1 MRGRHPIRLVGDPGS
16 ISASPVAW
24 ALEQLGSTSAAV
36 SVEPAAT
43 LDFERPD
50 VILATA
56 TSSLGR
62 TLLSRHAVDEPEGP
76 ESYVLFSAAQTEEG
90 PVVAVGS
97 DARGIAYAVLELA
110 ERPLRADHPFGA
122 VTEPIRGR
130 PANAIRGV
138 ARAFVSEGADKPWFH
153 DEGFWRG
160 YLDRL
165 ARERFNRFHLA
176 LGMGYDFHYQDL
188 VTDTYLVFPYPFLL
202 RVPGYDVVAEG
213 LPEEEAD
220 RNLAT
225 LRLVSDE
232 AARRGLHFQLGL
244 WTHGYAWTEGD
255 GINYRVRGLT
265 PENHAAYCR
274 EAVTRVLDACPSIG
288 GVTLRVHGESGIG
301 EDAADFWPQVFAG
314 IADAG
319 RRVEI
324 DLHAKGLAHEVVDAA
339 VASGMP
345 VVVSPKYAGEHLGL
359 PYHLTSIRGYEQ
371 RSRMTGGAPGAT
383 DTPSALRSIMQLSAG
398 TRVFTRYSYGDFLRQ
413 DRPYDVLFR
422 IWPGTQRLLRWGDP
436 AFAAAL
442 SRSGSFGGAAGIE
455 VCEPMYFAGRR
466 GSPGEAVR
474 SARGSDTYAGTYR
487 ILGRHLYDPATTSSS
502 RDGGTAQQDALAP
515 ASRILP
521 LITMA
526 HCPSAANNRYWP
538 EIYTNMPIV
547 AGLPHHYRDTPMPR
561 TFGSVSAL
569 DPAVFSSVDEFVSE
583 ALAGE
588 LSGRYTPLQ
597 VAGWLEE
604 LATAASRLAG
614 PDPKESA
621 LDALVQAGL
630 GRFFAGKLRAAV
642 LYELGRRLG
651 EGQLHQAAVEQYRAA
666 RSAWSELATLAGGA
680 YGSDL
685 VFGPEPWLRGNWG
698 DRLGAIDEDLRAMEG
713 QSSPGAARDDA
724 SATAWLG
731 HLQAIT
737 PPPAPRSAVRVREVC
752 GAAPDVVVVTAEVTL
767 ATPHGPAARVR
778 LHHRPINQAARYSG
792 VEMMRPD
799 FSRPSGFT
807 VSIPRDATFGTQYYL
822 TVTTAAGGRWIY
834 PGIGTDLLQQPYLV
848 VRQREQDGGPTTA
861 ATGKESGSRA

>member
-1 MRGRHPIRLVGDPGS
+1 MRGRRPIRLVGDPGS

-24 ALEQLGSTSAAV
+24 ALEQLGDASGPV
-36 SVEPAAT
+36 SLEPAAR
-43 LDFERPD
+43 LDFEAPD
-50 VILATA
+50 VVLATA
-56 TSSLGR
+56 DSSLGR
-62 TLLSRHAVDEPEGP
+62 ALLSRHAVDGP
-76 ESYVLFSAAQTEEG
+76 AATESFVLFSGAETEDG
-90 PVVAVGS
+90 PLVAVGS
-97 DARGIAYAVLELA
+97 DARGIAYALLELA
-110 ERPLRADHPFGA
+110 EHASKSDRALGP
-122 VTEPIRGR
+122 VPKPIRGR
-130 PANAIRGV
+130 PANAVRGI

-153 DEGFWRG
+153 DRSFWQG

-176 LGMGYDFHYQDL
+176 LGMGYDFHYQDR
-188 VTDTYLVFPYPFLL
+188 VTDTYLLFPYPFLV
-202 RVPGYDVVAEG
+202 RVPGYDVVAQG
-213 LPEEEAD
+213 LPEEEVD

-244 WTHGYAWTEGD
+244 WTHGYEWTEGE
-255 GINYRVRGLT
+255 GINYPVHGLT
-265 PENHAAYCR
+265 HDNHASYCR
-274 EAVTRVLDACPSIG
+274 EAVTRLLDSCPSIAG
-288 GVTLRVHGESGIG
+288 ITLRVHGESGIG
-301 EDAADFWPQVFAG
+301 EDSAGFWTQVFAG

-371 RSRMTGGAPGAT
+371 RSRMTGGAPGAA
-383 DTPSALRSIMQLSAG
+383 DTPASLRSIMQLSAG
-398 TRVFTRYSYGDFLRQ
+398 TRVFTRYSYGDFLRE
-413 DRPYDVLFR
+413 DRPYDVLYR
-422 IWPGTQRLLRWGDP
+422 VWPGTQRLLRWGDP
-436 AFAAAL
+436 AFASAL
-442 SRSGSFGGAAGIE
+442 SRSGSFGGAVGIE
-455 VCEPMYFAGRR
+455 ICEPMYFAGRR

-474 SARGSDTYAGTYR
+474 SARDQDSYAQSYR
-487 ILGRHLYDPATTSSS
+487 ILGRHLYDPATTATSGDGDVT
-502 RDGGTAQQDALAP
+502 RDPLAP

-547 AGLPHHYRDTPMPR
+547 PGLRHHYRDTPMPR

-597 VAGWLEE
+597 VAGWLED
-604 LATAASRLAG
+604 LAEDSERRAG
-614 PDPKESA
+614 PDAKGSA

-630 GRFFAGKLRAAV
+630 GRFFAGKLRAGV
-642 LYELGRRLG
+642 FYELGRRLG
-651 EGQLHQAAVEQYRAA
+651 DRELHQAAVEHYRAA
-666 RSAWSELATLAGGA
+666 RSVWSELAVLAGGA

-698 DRLGAIDEDLRAMEG
+698 DRLGAIDEDLQAVG
-713 QSSPGAARDDA
+713 AQSSLDRATDHDA
-724 SATAWLG
+724 ATAWFEY
-731 HLQAIT
+731 LQALAPT
-737 PPPAPRSAVRVREVC
+737 PAPRSAVRISEV
-752 GAAPDVVVVTAEVTL
+752 GAATPGLVVVRADVTL
-767 ATPHGPAARVR
+767 APPHGPAARVTV
-778 LHHRPINQAARYSG
+778 HHRPINQADRYSS
-792 VEMMRPD
+792 VEMRRD
-799 FSRPSGFT
+799 ASLESRFT
-807 VSIPRDATFGTQYYL
+807 TSLPRDATFGTQYYL
-822 TVTTAAGGRWIY
+822 TVTTAGGRRWIY
-834 PGIGTDLLQQPYLV
+834 PGIGADLLQQPYLV
-848 VRQREQDGGPTTA
+848 LGRDERQSA
-861 ATGKESGSRA
+861 ATARELGDRA